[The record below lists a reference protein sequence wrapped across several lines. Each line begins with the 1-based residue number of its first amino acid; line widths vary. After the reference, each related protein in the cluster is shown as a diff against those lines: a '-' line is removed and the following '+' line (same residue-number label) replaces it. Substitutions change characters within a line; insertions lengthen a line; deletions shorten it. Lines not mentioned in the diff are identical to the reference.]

1 MSYKHLPATTRT
13 RHPDHL
19 LVLDAIDILGI
30 TAGFYGIFINMFG
43 VRPGFDDGTGARMT
57 TSISEGIGASP
68 STRPTTPEQRQQA
81 LWFSLFLIAVT
92 AGLIPVADAKWLQIS
107 AFIPAYQTAVI
118 LAHSIAAYLIFSHF
132 RGTRCVALLWLGCG
146 CLYTAIILFAQFLSF
161 PGMFAP
167 YGLLPGGTQTTIWLW
182 VLWHLGPAV
191 GMLLY
196 TVSEW
201 YRPGRLVSDPVRAAR
216 RAIGYMLGLMVASLI
231 TVTIFSDYL
240 PILDVN
246 GDFNQITLSG
256 VAPLIEIVTAT
267 GLTLLWWITGF
278 RTALPLWIGV
288 ALVALL
294 CDNAVTMAGGTRL
307 SVGWYI
313 GRFDAL
319 VSSCVLL
326 FGYLREINR
335 VYLRTVAHA
344 QELAASNEVLGT
356 QVVESRL
363 QLDKA
368 RYDHLTRLPSR
379 ALFLD
384 RAEALRARSAL
395 DGSSVA
401 VLFIDLDGF
410 KRVNDTLGHDR
421 GDAVLVEAADALRS
435 VVREKD
441 IAGRMGGDEFAVFLV
456 APKSAIETLATS
468 IAHRIVA
475 AIGRIGDGIGCSIG
489 VALCP
494 AGCGD
499 LTCALRQAD
508 EAMYSAK
515 RAGKNRY
522 AVYGPVDETI
532 EP

>member
-1 MSYKHLPATTRT
+1 
-13 RHPDHL
+13 
-19 LVLDAIDILGI
+19 
-30 TAGFYGIFINMFG
+30 
-43 VRPGFDDGTGARMT
+43 
-57 TSISEGIGASP
+57 
-68 STRPTTPEQRQQA
+68 
-81 LWFSLFLIAVT
+81 
-92 AGLIPVADAKWLQIS
+92 
-107 AFIPAYQTAVI
+107 
-118 LAHSIAAYLIFSHF
+118 
-132 RGTRCVALLWLGCG
+132 
-146 CLYTAIILFAQFLSF
+146 
-161 PGMFAP
+161 
-167 YGLLPGGTQTTIWLW
+167 
-182 VLWHLGPAV
+182 
-191 GMLLY
+191 
-196 TVSEW
+196 
-201 YRPGRLVSDPVRAAR
+201 
-216 RAIGYMLGLMVASLI
+216 
-231 TVTIFSDYL
+231 
-240 PILDVN
+240 
-246 GDFNQITLSG
+246 
-256 VAPLIEIVTAT
+256 
-267 GLTLLWWITGF
+267 
-278 RTALPLWIGV
+278 
-288 ALVALL
+288 
-294 CDNAVTMAGGTRL
+294 MAGGTRL

-532 EP
+532 AP